1 MKGFSIPNVSIPNIS
16 IPNLSI
22 GSGISAG
29 TIKSS
34 ITSSLP
40 DLKNLVGD
48 LNIENVASEML
59 SNALS
64 DGIDLPSQLN
74 DLLK

>member
-1 MKGFSIPNVSIPNIS
+1 MKGFSISNVHIPNIS

-22 GSGISAG
+22 GSEISAG
-29 TIKSS
+29 TIKSA

-59 SNALS
+59 SSALS
-64 DGIDLPSQLN
+64 EGIDLPPQLN